1 MRLSV
6 ASLLVLLATFSYGQE
21 IQYGIFCRQNPV
33 GDYSVKTIIVLSPD
47 NTFEYE
53 FTGHMIYEKANG
65 TFSVSKDN
73 VIKLNYDTSDLK
85 DQNKKEVINM
95 APKMMKYEN
104 NRLYE
109 IAENGRSI
117 KSKRLLSRHR
127 RFYLFGDYS
136 RRQNVFL
143 EKVNERSVCNLL

>member
-6 ASLLVLLATFSYGQE
+6 ASLLVLLATFSCGQD
-21 IQYGIFCRQNPV
+21 IQYGIFCRQNPA

-47 NTFEYE
+47 HTFVYE

-65 TFSVSKDN
+65 TFSVMKGN
-73 VIKLNYDTSDLK
+73 IIKLNYDTSALK
-85 DQNKKEVINM
+85 DQNELEMIDM
-95 APKMMKYEN
+95 APKAMKYKN

-109 IAENGRSI
+109 VAENGRMI
-117 KSKRLLSRHR
+117 KSRRLLSKHR

-136 RRQNVFL
+136 RRKKVFL
-143 EKVNERSVCNLL
+143 KKENDRSACK